1 MLGGTAKC
9 AFCGKEFVKK
19 TSNQIYC
26 SKVCNKEGTKL
37 KAREWWRRK
46 QKENRK
52 KNVSEVFTTDGTG
65 CLDYTP
71 KYEYDTAPTQKATA
85 DYVNTGDDFIRQFIG
100 KVVKII

>member
-19 TSNQIYC
+19 TVNQIYC
-26 SKVCNKEGTKL
+26 SKFCYVESTRIT
-37 KAREWWRRK
+37 AREWQR
-46 QKENRK
+46 RK
-52 KNVSEVFTTDGTG
+52 KNVSKVFTTDGIG